1 MRSSAALLF
10 ICLAISVAGLAQARQ
25 DSAEQ
30 SVFSA
35 EDEGVQRP
43 AVLPPGVLVI
53 LGSDPAV
60 RNAMKYHHPPL
71 KKLSLSWFSASVVHL
86 AGAREEDIL
95 VMGEGT
101 LRGANMIAFWVFR
114 PTVRGYELILN
125 GPAHDLTVGK
135 TRWKGFRE
143 IVLRSATANKVHV
156 ATLRFDGRRY
166 VLSNEKWAD
175 TE

>member
-1 MRSSAALLF
+1 
-10 ICLAISVAGLAQARQ
+10 
-25 DSAEQ
+25 
-30 SVFSA
+30 
-35 EDEGVQRP
+35 
-43 AVLPPGVLVI
+43 
-53 LGSDPAV
+53 
-60 RNAMKYHHPPL
+60 
-71 KKLSLSWFSASVVHL
+71 VVHL

-101 LRGANMIAFWVFR
+101 LRGANMITFWVFR

-143 IVLRSATANKVHV
+143 IVLRSATANKVHE
-156 ATLRFDGRRY
+156 ATLRFNGRRY
-166 VLSNEKWAD
+166 VLSSEKWPD